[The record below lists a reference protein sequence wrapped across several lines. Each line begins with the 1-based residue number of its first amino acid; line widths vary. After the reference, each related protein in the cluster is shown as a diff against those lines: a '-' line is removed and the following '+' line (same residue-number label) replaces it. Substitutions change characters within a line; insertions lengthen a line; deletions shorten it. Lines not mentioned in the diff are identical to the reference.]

1 MRSNSAEDFERIAS
15 EVAANTRPDQA
26 YLLSK
31 SRLPVDSPY
40 VGSFHRGFKLCK
52 RKFLHDTCQRDLELA
67 RCPYIDHTMFDVPL
81 LTLSP
86 VNTIRVIPS
95 PTSLAPPLL
104 RPLLPHPRYWPDLVP
119 ALTMPVNFFFITP
132 AS

>member
-81 LTLSP
+81 LTLSS
-86 VNTIRVIPS
+86 VNPISICVIPS
-95 PTSLAPPLL
+95 EPLL
-104 RPLLPHPRYWPDLVP
+104 CPSSPSPPRPPPMMLARSRAGADD
-119 ALTMPVNFFFITP
+119 ASITP
-132 AS
+132 VA

>member
-81 LTLSP
+81 LTLNP
-86 VNTIRVIPS
+86 VNPICVIPS
-95 PTSLAPPLL
+95 NPPL
-104 RPLLPHPRYWPDLVP
+104 PLLSFAPSSPTHDACEISCRR
-119 ALTMPVNFFFITP
+119 
-132 AS
+132 

>member
-86 VNTIRVIPS
+86 VNPICVIPS
-95 PTSLAPPLL
+95 EPPPL
-104 RPLLPHPRYWPDLVP
+104 PLLSFAPSSPTHDACEISCRR
-119 ALTMPVNFFFITP
+119 
-132 AS
+132 

>member
-86 VNTIRVIPS
+86 VNPIFVIPS
-95 PTSLAPPLL
+95 TPP
-104 RPLLPHPRYWPDLVP
+104 PVHPRCEGARGPGHEGEQKRGRAGCQWC
-119 ALTMPVNFFFITP
+119 
-132 AS
+132 